1 MLRFIKNTSILKKFL
16 ISFLII
22 FTLFVGLNVYSL
34 FQINSIKDLF
44 INLYKHPYT
53 VSNTIRDID
62 INIISMHSL
71 MKDIALSK
79 DDIEIKRAIFLV
91 QKHEEEVLKSFTI
104 LNRRFLGDLNQ
115 VQEAKRIFIQWK
127 PIRAKVLLNMEEG
140 NFKEAASI
148 SKNEGNKYINSLYEK
163 MKRLTDFANKKG
175 IDYYINVVD
184 NVEEIY
190 FVIISS
196 LIFIMIIGISILFFL
211 TRYITKELSYLQK
224 GVLNFFRYLNKETD
238 SVTLLRSISNDE
250 IGKISQTINS
260 NIKYTQNIIENEK
273 TLQKEI
279 EKNQLQI
286 IGLNKNLE
294 KRVEEEVIKNLTKEK
309 LLAQQ
314 SKMASMGEMIE
325 NIAHQWKQPLSIISA
340 TIMRVK
346 VSQELEKLDDNILNN
361 AMDTIDT
368 STDHLSQTID
378 DFRTFFKIDKV
389 KSKFSLLAAFEK
401 TFKLLA
407 SQFSA
412 NNITVIKNIENI
424 VITERKNELIQVFIN
439 ILNNARDELVKKQEE
454 NKFIIIDVI
463 KNINSVEISIKDN
476 AGGIPT
482 AIIKD
487 VFNSH
492 FTTKENS
499 KGTGIGLYMS
509 KMIIEEHMIGNIQ
522 VSNTDYIYKDIACR
536 GALFKIILPLS

>member
-238 SVTLLRSISNDE
+238 SVTLLSSISNDE

-273 TLQKEI
+273 RLQKEI

-424 VITERKNELIQVFIN
+424 VITEKKNELIQVFIN

-509 KMIIEEHMIGNIQ
+509 KMIIEEHMTGNIQ